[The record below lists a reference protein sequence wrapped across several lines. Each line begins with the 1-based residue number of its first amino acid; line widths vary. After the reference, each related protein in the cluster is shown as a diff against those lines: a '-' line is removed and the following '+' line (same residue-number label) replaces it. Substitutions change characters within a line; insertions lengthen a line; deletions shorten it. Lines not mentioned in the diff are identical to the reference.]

1 MSTER
6 TGFDAMA
13 MILDQEEDDDELH
26 AILDR
31 IDLNCGGDD
40 DIEVEDDDSS
50 GDDGEDEV
58 GEVVV
63 RARSSR
69 NSSILFPVQSS

>member
-1 MSTER
+1 
-6 TGFDAMA
+6 MA
-13 MILDQEEDDDELH
+13 MILNQKEDGDELH

-40 DIEVEDDDSS
+40 DIEEEDDDSS
-50 GDDGEDEV
+50 DDDGEDEV

-69 NSSILFPVQSS
+69 NSSILFPA